1 MMHRLTVFC
10 GSTMGSSPIYRGMA
24 VTLAEAMR
32 KAGLDLVYGGGNRG
46 LMGVVADTL
55 KSLGGTTIGV
65 LPQAMDLPQVR
76 TKQVE
81 SQLIITDGMHSRKE
95 KMYEL
100 GDGFLALPGGIGTM
114 EELMEAYTWRQLG
127 YHHKPVA
134 LLDVDG
140 YWKPLLDMLHKSVE
154 AGFLDPRCLQ
164 TLLVDDNPSRL
175 LDRMASQHVQ
185 LPDKLSP

>member
-1 MMHRLTVFC
+1 
-10 GSTMGSSPIYRGMA
+10 MGTSPCYRKM
-24 VTLAEAMR
+24 AEALANAMYV
-32 KAGLDLVYGGGNRG
+32 AGLELVYGGGNRG

-55 KSLGGTTIGV
+55 KNLGGTTIGV
-65 LPQAMDLPQVR
+65 LPKAMDLPQVR

-114 EELMEAYTWRQLG
+114 EELLEVFTWQQLG

-134 LLDVDG
+134 ILDVEG
-140 YWKPLLDMLHKSVE
+140 YWKPLRDMLQKSVE
-154 AGFLDPRCLQ
+154 TGFLDPRCMQ
-164 TLLVDDNPSRL
+164 TLLVDTDPARL
-175 LDRMASQHVQ
+175 IKRMKAQHVQ
-185 LPDKLSP
+185 LPDKLAK

>member
-1 MMHRLTVFC
+1 
-10 GSTMGSSPIYRGMA
+10 MGNSPIYRDMA
-24 VTLAEAMR
+24 VKLAKAMR
-32 KAGLDLVYGGGNRG
+32 ETGLDLVYGGGNRG
-46 LMGVVADTL
+46 LMGIVADTL

-65 LPQAMDLPQVR
+65 LPKAMDLPQVR

-114 EELMEAYTWRQLG
+114 EELLEAYTWQQLG

-134 LLDVDG
+134 LLDVAG
-140 YWKPLLDMLHKSVE
+140 YWKPLLAMLHESVE
-154 AGFLDPRCLQ
+154 TGFLAPACLQ
-164 TLLVDDNPSRL
+164 TLLVDSDPARL
-175 LDRMASQHVQ
+175 LGRMAKQHVA
-185 LPDKLSP
+185 LPDKLAK

>member
-1 MMHRLTVFC
+1 
-10 GSTMGSSPIYRGMA
+10 MGSSPIYRDMA

-65 LPQAMDLPQVR
+65 LPRAMDLPQVR

>member
-1 MMHRLTVFC
+1 
-10 GSTMGSSPIYRGMA
+10 MGSSPIYRDMA
-24 VTLAEAMR
+24 VNLAKAMR
-32 KAGLDLVYGGGNRG
+32 KSGLDLVYGGGNRG

-140 YWKPLLDMLHKSVE
+140 YWQPLLDMLHKSVE
-154 AGFLDPRCLQ
+154 TGFLDPRCQQ
-164 TLLVDDNPSRL
+164 TLLVDNDPSRL
-175 LDRMASQHVQ
+175 LDRMARQHVQ
-185 LPDKLSP
+185 LPDKLST

>member
-10 GSTMGSSPIYRGMA
+10 GSTMGSSPIYRDMA